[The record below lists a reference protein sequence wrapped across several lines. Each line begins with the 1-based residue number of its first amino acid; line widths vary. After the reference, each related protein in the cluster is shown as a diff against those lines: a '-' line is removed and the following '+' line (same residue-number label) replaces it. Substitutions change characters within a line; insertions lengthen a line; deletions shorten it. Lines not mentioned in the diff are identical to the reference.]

1 MKLKKLSLQSN
12 KTHQS
17 LDRGLRII
25 EAIAAFGGAA
35 ILAEIARKTSLPRS
49 TAHHLL
55 RALVDFGYLVQDGD
69 ARTYAL
75 APKLFRIT
83 GRTWTK
89 EQLAEIARPY
99 LDELSRRT
107 GEGTSLAVLRDG
119 IVTVVAKREPDGPV
133 RVVQEVGA
141 RRPIYCTAVGKA
153 LAAWLPEPELAGI
166 IRRTV
171 FERLTPQTL
180 ATPAA
185 FRRDLARIRA
195 TGFALDNEEHI
206 LGIRCLATSV
216 RDHSGAVRASLCVV
230 GPKNRLPQRRL
241 PEIREELASAA
252 ANLSARLGHGSTE
265 ATTGRRK
272 IAKKGLNSGNAA
284 NPNSK
289 GGKQR
294 KEIGR
299 EN

>member
-1 MKLKKLSLQSN
+1 MKQMNNPPASS

-25 EAIAAFGGAA
+25 ETIAAINGSAT
-35 ILAEIARKTSLPRS
+35 LAEVARKTALPRS

-75 APKLFRIT
+75 ASKLFRIT

-89 EQLAEIARPY
+89 EQLAEIAMPY
-99 LDELSRRT
+99 LDELSRLT

-119 IVTVVAKREPDGPV
+119 VVTIVAKREPEGPV

-141 RRPIYCTAVGKA
+141 RRPVYCTAVGKA
-153 LAAWLPEPELAGI
+153 LAAWLPEPELDGI

-171 FERLTPQTL
+171 FARVTPQTIS
-180 ATPAA
+180 TPAA
-185 FRRDLARIRA
+185 FRRELARIRA
-195 TGFALDNEEHI
+195 TGFALDNEEHL
-206 LGIRCLATSV
+206 LGIRCLATLV
-216 RDHSGAVRASLCVV
+216 RDHSGEVRASLCVV
-230 GPKNRLPQRRL
+230 GPKNRMPRRRL
-241 PEIREELASAA
+241 PEIREGLAAVAA
-252 ANLSARLGHGSTE
+252 DLSARLGHGSRE
-265 ATTGRRK
+265 GANDRRRK
-272 IAKKGLNSGNAA
+272 PDDGLPSGRAVHP
-284 NPNSK
+284 NPK

-294 KEIGR
+294 KEISP
-299 EN
+299 